1 MPSLHRHTPALTAL
15 DPRGAPVRTVAY
27 HRLRAEDEPVARITR
42 SVYGATGFLQQ
53 QWDPRLQ
60 ALQATDAEVK
70 PTVSHC
76 YSLTGQ
82 VLRTDSVDAGWRV
95 MLLGGAG
102 QPVRSWD
109 ANGARQRHDYDRL
122 LRPVAVFEQAQDDP
136 VERCVERLTY
146 AAATPG
152 QAANN
157 CSGRLVRHEDPAGS
171 VRIEHYSLTG
181 AVTGQSRR
189 FAEPG
194 ARIDWPARK
203 SDREAL
209 LQAENFTSTGRY
221 NALGA
226 VLEQVDAK
234 GHRRFFDYGVSGE
247 LTGTQLQFSGGQRKV
262 LMHRRRY
269 NAHGQVIAESA
280 GNGLLTQARYDEA
293 DGRLQQWVV
302 YQSANKARVLQDLT
316 YAYDRVGN
324 VTRVEDAAQ
333 PTVWA
338 SNARIEAVSHYAY
351 DTLYQLIKA
360 TGREQAQ
367 HTGGSALPGLVLFGS
382 AQATLWRNYSR
393 HYQYDAAGNLLQ
405 MQHVPSIGQGYTQR
419 MRVAA
424 RSNHSQPE
432 ALGITPGPG
441 SGFDRCGNQQA
452 LARGQMMS
460 WNARNQL
467 VHVTQVM
474 REDGDPDEE
483 SYGYDAAGQRVFK
496 WRSSKAKGLSHRREV
511 RYLPGLELHRDEAT
525 GQWLNVLSVEA
536 GHTTVR
542 ALQWERGLPAQA
554 ANEQLRYGLSDLTG
568 SCTLELDAQ
577 AALLSQ
583 EGYYPYGATAWWA
596 ARSALEASY
605 KTVRYSG
612 KERDATGLYYYGFRY
627 YAPWLH
633 RWISP
638 DPAGGADGLNRFAM
652 VKGNP
657 ITYVDSQGTNAT
669 PAETVKATAASVVR
683 DAVATT
689 QGATARYYTMTML
702 ASLPVNNVTITATS
716 LAGMVLGSAS
726 LGYVGAGLGAQWVK
740 SSRYGDSPLAKKLG
754 AIAGG
759 TLGAVVGILPS
770 ALGWIS
776 AINSLATDQP
786 TPNTAALG
794 QIGAT
799 ASAVLREPAQRALA
813 AIGPSITWNERP
825 QISAVAAAGGLY
837 GGVLAGI
844 GVGEHLIAN
853 PVARS
858 IVPSVAAEAVD
869 ALGGTVVRALHQ
881 ATTYNPGTNTFVNP
895 LAKSELRGTTH
906 GILTRMAG
914 SSVVAVLGLGIEA
927 AGVDSTSTVGRSTRK
942 ALNAVTEARTLVG
955 SYALDGYN
963 SQGSADINDDPAT
976 LRARSQWVVSH
987 DNRTI
992 QGRKFRQQPF

>member
-1 MPSLHRHTPALTAL
+1 MPSLHRHTPVLTAL

-269 NAHGQVIAESA
+269 NAHGQVIAETA

-302 YQSANKARVLQDLT
+302 YASANKARVLQDLT

-338 SNARIEAVSHYAY
+338 SNSQIEAVSHYAY

-405 MQHVPSIGQGYTQR
+405 MQHVPSTGQGYTQR

-483 SYGYDAAGQRVFK
+483 SYGYDAAGQRVLK

-638 DPAGGADGLNRFAM
+638 DPAGGAEGLNLFTFVKSNVVSRRDPDGRQSDLAREFSAAKGDLYFGRSEAIASQLSFYSRLTQRGYYLGPFLQPDKAVVIKMRNVLELHRQVAAEFIDKYEELADVAADDEGLRRVDKSFDEYQQYINKRLLPFSEAYHANIGELYKGYYKKWVSRPQDVEFAHEYSQAYEQSRYAFTKTFLKYATTENSLQQAANKIVQKNVTGGSKAALDLIITGQGARTARFILDGLDLQKVIEPDRSAAL
-652 VKGNP
+652 V
-657 ITYVDSQGTNAT
+657 TV
-669 PAETVKATAASVVR
+669 AELRHLYRHK
-683 DAVATT
+683 
-689 QGATARYYTMTML
+689 
-702 ASLPVNNVTITATS
+702 
-716 LAGMVLGSAS
+716 AS
-726 LGYVGAGLGAQWVK
+726 LGHKVAFYLSGK
-740 SSRYGDSPLAKKLG
+740 R
-754 AIAGG
+754 
-759 TLGAVVGILPS
+759 
-770 ALGWIS
+770 
-776 AINSLATDQP
+776 
-786 TPNTAALG
+786 
-794 QIGAT
+794 
-799 ASAVLREPAQRALA
+799 
-813 AIGPSITWNERP
+813 
-825 QISAVAAAGGLY
+825 VAAPW
-837 GGVLAGI
+837 
-844 GVGEHLIAN
+844 ETN
-853 PVARS
+853 PTLWSRVRRK
-858 IVPSVAAEAVD
+858 D
-869 ALGGTVVRALHQ
+869 GTSFH
-881 ATTYNPGTNTFVNP
+881 TKKNN
-895 LAKSELRGTTH
+895 
-906 GILTRMAG
+906 
-914 SSVVAVLGLGIEA
+914 
-927 AGVDSTSTVGRSTRK
+927 
-942 ALNAVTEARTLVG
+942 
-955 SYALDGYN
+955 
-963 SQGSADINDDPAT
+963 
-976 LRARSQWVVSH
+976 
-987 DNRTI
+987 
-992 QGRKFRQQPF
+992 